1 MTFQALF
8 WSIAAV
14 AVLIIL
20 PIAMIWGMIDHF
32 RKSGSERVG
41 SGGISA
47 GIGAAMQELDRL
59 MTRPSVEHQ
68 IESEQH
74 VSKREDD
81 KGGD

>member
-1 MTFQALF
+1 MTAQAIF

-20 PIAMIWGMIDHF
+20 PVAMLWAMLDHF

-41 SGGISA
+41 SGGLSA

-68 IESEQH
+68 IEAEQP
-74 VSKREDD
+74 VLKREDD
-81 KGGD
+81 QGGD